1 MSIFKAKTTE
11 DAVSPVIGVILLVA
25 VTVAL
30 VALAT
35 VIVFDIGSDVSDTA
49 DATVQLEQTS
59 SGVQATIV
67 RNENVESFSLVDNGN
82 AGADSVT
89 DGLSSV
95 GDSATIDVTAASADT
110 SGSVAVIANLSGGNS
125 EVLTSTDYD
134 YDVSDTA
141 DVTVQLEK
149 QGSDMTATVSRNEN
163 VEGSDMTATVSRNEN
178 VDGFT
183 LQGNVDDGTTASA
196 SFGATAGSVGTLAIT
211 QSVETGD
218 IVANVSNGT
227 DIQSIDLYEASDK
240 SSPVETITGNNSAS
254 QTETFSG
261 YTTGDYVIGVTDS
274 GTEKQTTKFTHENI
288 QTTVPFD
295 YTAGTKGS
303 ITDSVTVLGTNDL
316 ISFSVIAALED
327 GSEEVLISTVSK

>member
-30 VALAT
+30 VALET

-49 DATVQLEQTS
+49 DATVQLEQTP

-141 DVTVQLEK
+141 DATVQLE
-149 QGSDMTATVSRNEN
+149 QQVSN
-163 VEGSDMTATVSRNEN
+163 MTATVSRNEN

-211 QSVETGD
+211 QSGETGD

-274 GTEKQTTKFTHENI
+274 GTEKKTNTFKHENI

-303 ITDSVTVLGTNDL
+303 ITDSGTVLGTNDL
-316 ISFSVIAALED
+316 TSVSVIAALED
-327 GSEEVLISTVSK
+327 GSEEVLISTDVSK